1 MTRPYSEDLRERVVR
16 VVESGTS
23 RNAAANQFDVSISFV
38 VKLMQRWKQ
47 RGTIKADK
55 YGGWKKSKLAPHGD
69 RIRALVMENCDIT
82 IDELCVLL
90 AAEGI
95 EAKALDAW
103 RLSSGSGAE
112 SQKKTAH
119 AAEQE
124 RPDVAAARATWRNE
138 QPGLIAERLVF
149 LDETWARTNMAR
161 RYGRAPRG
169 ERVVAAIPHGH
180 WKTTTF
186 IAALR
191 HDRITAPCVFD
202 GPINGASFLAWVQQ
216 ALVPTLSAGDIVIMD
231 NLSSHKVAGVH
242 EAIEAVGAT
251 PLYLPPYSPDLN
263 PIEQVFA
270 KLKAILRKV
279 GARTVDDLW
288 RAIGNALDEFSPTEC
303 RNYLVNAGYSV

>member
-1 MTRPYSEDLRERVVR
+1 
-16 VVESGTS
+16 
-23 RNAAANQFDVSISFV
+23 
-38 VKLMQRWKQ
+38 
-47 RGTIKADK
+47 
-55 YGGWKKSKLAPHGD
+55 
-69 RIRALVMENCDIT
+69 
-82 IDELCVLL
+82 
-90 AAEGI
+90 
-95 EAKALDAW
+95 
-103 RLSSGSGAE
+103 
-112 SQKKTAH
+112 
-119 AAEQE
+119 
-124 RPDVAAARATWRNE
+124 
-138 QPGLIAERLVF
+138 
-149 LDETWARTNMAR
+149 MAR

-202 GPINGASFLAWVQQ
+202 GPIN
-216 ALVPTLSAGDIVIMD
+216 
-231 NLSSHKVAGVH
+231 
-242 EAIEAVGAT
+242 GAT

>member
-1 MTRPYSEDLRERVVR
+1 
-16 VVESGTS
+16 
-23 RNAAANQFDVSISFV
+23 
-38 VKLMQRWKQ
+38 
-47 RGTIKADK
+47 
-55 YGGWKKSKLAPHGD
+55 
-69 RIRALVMENCDIT
+69 
-82 IDELCVLL
+82 
-90 AAEGI
+90 
-95 EAKALDAW
+95 
-103 RLSSGSGAE
+103 
-112 SQKKTAH
+112 
-119 AAEQE
+119 
-124 RPDVAAARATWRNE
+124 
-138 QPGLIAERLVF
+138 
-149 LDETWARTNMAR
+149 MAR

-202 GPINGASFLAWVQQ
+202 GPINGASFLDWVQQ
-216 ALVPTLSAGDIVIMD
+216 ALVPTLSAGDMRAYRRVSGGHSP
-231 NLSSHKVAGVH
+231 SSWTTSPPTRAGVH

-288 RAIGNALDEFSPTEC
+288 RDGNALDEFSPTAC

>member
-23 RNAAANQFDVSISFV
+23 RNAAAKQFDVSISFV

-82 IDELCVLL
+82 IGRALRL
-90 AAEGI
+90 AGRRGDRGE
-95 EAKALDAW
+95 ALDAW

-202 GPINGASFLAWVQQ
+202 GPINGASFLAWVQR